1 MDHTFHFFPFN
12 CFNLSIACIFFQN
25 FNPQLGSQLK
35 ISTYIFYNFLHVTIV
50 FEVDKYSYCIQSR
63 NLQYTLTFMECT
75 KENRKKLSRAL
86 RLLYQ
91 ILGWGLVHMH
101 DDVRNA
107 IKTLHGLVKEM
118 IMSI

>member
-1 MDHTFHFFPFN
+1 
-12 CFNLSIACIFFQN
+12 
-25 FNPQLGSQLK
+25 
-35 ISTYIFYNFLHVTIV
+35 
-50 FEVDKYSYCIQSR
+50 
-63 NLQYTLTFMECT
+63 MECT

-101 DDVRNA
+101 DDVGNA